1 MKSDCLRNTCPC
13 ETCTE
18 LREIQDMVIRRN
30 PDALA
35 KKVKD
40 LHRRLSQEA
49 FEKEYLSSI
58 LEGSYPDAVTLL
70 EDALESA
77 KLKNIGR
84 IEYLKDRLLSSYI
97 IVNGKE
103 YEIKGEGLVSY
114 SDIAGLAN
122 LEWVNRNA
130 NPEGVNRNAL
140 SIITYSKG
148 HPDNPEGVL
157 FNKAV
162 RLKHGMIFN
171 VADTSNA

>member
-35 KKVKD
+35 KKVKY

-130 NPEGVNRNAL
+130 L